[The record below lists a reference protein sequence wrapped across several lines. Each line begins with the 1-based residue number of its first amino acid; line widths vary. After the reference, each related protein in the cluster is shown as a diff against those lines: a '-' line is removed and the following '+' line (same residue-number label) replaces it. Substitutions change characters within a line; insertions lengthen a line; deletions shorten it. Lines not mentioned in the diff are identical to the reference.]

1 MMERRTQKAN
11 KHCVVFIKFL
21 LVSTLQT
28 HVHMISIH
36 QTSSMIITILK
47 IKEHTQDFF
56 LAYISSK
63 EKQKGSVEQ
72 AALCRSNT
80 NGNIAMQSE

>member
-1 MMERRTQKAN
+1 
-11 KHCVVFIKFL
+11 
-21 LVSTLQT
+21 
-28 HVHMISIH
+28 
-36 QTSSMIITILK
+36 MIITILK